1 MRSLSELDLKYVNYH
16 RTSELTGEQILLQA
30 DKFAGHRVRVAILN
44 DDESNPSVED
54 NFRQAWQEIKEGKLR
69 PISELWEG
77 IDAE

>member
-1 MRSLSELDLKYVNYH
+1 MKSQPLELEG
-16 RTSELTGEQILLQA
+16 TWEQILLQA
-30 DKFAGHRVRVAILN
+30 DKLAGHRVRVTILN
-44 DDESNPSVED
+44 DDESNTSVEN